1 MEKKKASANYPKV
14 VEGLLKALVK
24 VNESICLPVGKRSPP
39 VVDNIAPQVARFYSL
54 TFFLLTEFMDW
65 YVRRSICRLLTSP
78 SQEVYP
84 HFQNLVCTI
93 RARGLDVMREFTN
106 GLDLEDRGC
115 AKKRRLM
122 HENASY
128 LWEEARMEQVGRQGP
143 DRHAAAQNTAIRKL
157 IWELQ
162 DHDSQRARM
171 RLERDLLLAQW
182 FDKINSLIHPIT
194 DHNNGIACLTTKP
207 AQDLSAPLPYPNL
220 PFFLFY
226 YFTKANDNRYIS
238 VQLVL
243 WLST

>member
-1 MEKKKASANYPKV
+1 M
-14 VEGLLKALVK
+14 LKALVK
-24 VNESICLPVGKRSPP
+24 VNESICLPGGSTKRSSSSTP
-39 VVDNIAPQVARFYSL
+39 VVDHNITPQVARFYSL

-65 YVRRSICRLLTSP
+65 YVRRSMCRLLTSP

-84 HFQNLVCTI
+84 HFQNLVCAI
-93 RARGLDVMREFTN
+93 RARGLDVMREFTH

-162 DHDSQRARM
+162 DHDAQRARM

-182 FDKINSLIHPIT
+182 FDRFNGLIRPIPD
-194 DHNNGIACLTTKP
+194 DHNNSPGVACLTTKP
-207 AQDLSAPLPYPNL
+207 AQDLSTLPSL
-220 PFFLFY
+220 SLSLSLILLF
-226 YFTKANDNRYIS
+226 
-238 VQLVL
+238 VCMC
-243 WLST
+243 